1 MRKLLATAGVVTV
14 LGVIL
19 TLLLPL
25 IAIMGLLGAASSAQA
40 CGMQPGGTVGG
51 SAQPG
56 ATLETL
62 SAVQLQHAQVIV
74 TIGQQLQIPAQ
85 GQVVALATALQES
98 KLQNYAN
105 DGTGQLR
112 PEQRGVERSLQF
124 PHDAVG
130 RDHGSVNAFQQQY
143 PWWGSVEELMQ
154 PAFAAGAFYRA
165 LTAVTGWQVMPVT
178 EAAQRVQRSAF
189 PSAYADDEPLARQL
203 QAQYA
208 ASGSAA
214 GVPGAVLPVGQLLC
228 GTGLA
233 MDCPPTGLAVEA
245 GLTPD
250 ALRVLRCVQQQLPSP
265 IGYGGVAERPDNPRS
280 DHPAGRAV
288 DVMASAGGALPDSA
302 QDAYGQQV
310 AAFVQSNAAGLG
322 VRYIIWAKQ
331 QWNAD
336 RPEQGWQPY
345 QHPSGGTGVT
355 LDHRDH
361 VHVSVYGDAAG
372 QGAAVSAAGWT
383 LPLAAGSY
391 TLSSGYGPRRSPT
404 GGTSNFHAGL
414 DFAAPTGTPVLAAA
428 AGTVL
433 SAGGAGGYGLLVV
446 IRTDNIDTYYAHQ
459 SALAAVGGQQVAAG
473 QVIGAV
479 GSTGNSTGPHLHF
492 EVRVDANPV
501 DPAVF
506 LRQYGVDPG
515 TVL

>member
-1 MRKLLATAGVVTV
+1 MRKLLVAMAAA
-14 LGVIL
+14 LVI
-19 TLLLPL
+19 
-25 IAIMGLLGAASSAQA
+25 GLLGVLAVPLLLITAMSGAAASQS
-40 CGMQPGGTVGG
+40 CGLQPGVAALPG
-51 SAQPG
+51 APPG

-62 SAVQLQHAQVIV
+62 SASQLQHAQVIV

-85 GQVVALATALQES
+85 GQVIALATALQES

-124 PHDAVG
+124 PYDAVG
-130 RDHGSVNAFQQQY
+130 RDHGSLGTFQQQF

-165 LTAVTGWQVMPVT
+165 LLAVTGWQFMPIT

-189 PSAYADDEPLARQL
+189 PSAYADDEPLAREL
-203 QAQYA
+203 QAKYA
-208 ASGSAA
+208 ANTAAA
-214 GVPGAVLPVGQLLC
+214 GVPGAALPVGQLLC

-233 MDCPPTGLAVEA
+233 MDCPPTGLAVET

-288 DVMASAGGALPDSA
+288 DVMVSAGAALPDTIQA
-302 QDAYGQQV
+302 GYGQQV
-310 AAFVQSNAAGLG
+310 ATFVQSNAAGLG
-322 VRYIIWAKQ
+322 VRYIIWDKQ

-361 VHVSVYGDAAG
+361 VHVSVFGNAAG
-372 QGAAVSAAGWT
+372 QGVAVSAAGWT
-383 LPLAAGSY
+383 LPLAPGSY

-433 SAGGAGGYGLLVV
+433 SAGDAGGYGLLVV
-446 IRTDNIDTYYAHQ
+446 IRTGNIDTYYAHQ
-459 SALAAVGGQQVAAG
+459 NALTAVAGQQVTAG

-479 GSTGNSTGPHLHF
+479 GSTGNSTGPHLHL

-501 DPAVF
+501 DPAIF

-515 TVL
+515 TVR